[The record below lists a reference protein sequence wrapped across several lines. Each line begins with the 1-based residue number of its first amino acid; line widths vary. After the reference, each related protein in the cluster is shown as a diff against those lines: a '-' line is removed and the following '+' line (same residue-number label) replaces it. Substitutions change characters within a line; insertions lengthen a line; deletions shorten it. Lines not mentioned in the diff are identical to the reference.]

1 MSRQTAGANHEQRR
15 SARSAAAAG
24 EAIAAEY
31 GPRPDDE
38 ARPRYTVRT
47 AAHLLGVPTATLRSW
62 THRYG
67 IGPAEHRRGAHRLYS
82 DSDIEMLH
90 HMRTLIE
97 RGASPRSAART
108 AMASAAPGYAET
120 APLLAAAFGL
130 DMANAARII
139 ERHLRHYG
147 VLDTWDLLVRPVF
160 AVIESRQRDGE
171 KCIDIE
177 HMLSW
182 AVARSFQKIPM
193 PPASIPTSVILAC
206 TANETHALP
215 LEALRAALC
224 ERGCGVL
231 MLGAAVPVEAV
242 IDALGRGSQP
252 RAVVIWSQTASTAD
266 VAMVRA
272 VAKATPQV
280 MAAGPGWDSVRLPPA
295 TLRPKSL
302 RDALQT
308 LTTHTD
314 SAEVVPADRER

>member
-1 MSRQTAGANHEQRR
+1 MTADGPAV
-15 SARSAAAAG
+15 
-24 EAIAAEY
+24 AER
-31 GPRPDDE
+31 GPQSGDQ
-38 ARPRYTVRT
+38 ARPRYTVR
-47 AAHLLGVPTATLRSW
+47 AAAQLLGVPTATLRSW

-67 IGPAEHRRGAHRLYS
+67 IGPAEHRPGAHRLYS
-82 DSDIEMLH
+82 DTDLQMLR
-90 HMRTLIE
+90 HMRTLIDQ
-97 RGASPRSAART
+97 GASPRSAART
-108 AMASAAPGYAET
+108 AMASATPGYAET

-130 DMANAARII
+130 DAVNAALII

-160 AVIESRQRDGE
+160 AVIESRQREGE

-182 AVARSFQKIPM
+182 AVARSFQQIPM
-193 PPASIPTSVILAC
+193 PPTGTPTSVILAC

-224 ERGCGVL
+224 ERGRGVL

-242 IDALGRGSQP
+242 IDALARSSAP
-252 RAVVIWSQTASTAD
+252 RAVVIWSQTSGTAD
-266 VAMVRA
+266 AAMIRTVGN
-272 VAKATPQV
+272 ATPQV

-295 TLRPKSL
+295 TVRPKSL
-302 RDALQT
+302 RDAVQK

-314 SAEVVPADRER
+314 PAAMAPACPDS